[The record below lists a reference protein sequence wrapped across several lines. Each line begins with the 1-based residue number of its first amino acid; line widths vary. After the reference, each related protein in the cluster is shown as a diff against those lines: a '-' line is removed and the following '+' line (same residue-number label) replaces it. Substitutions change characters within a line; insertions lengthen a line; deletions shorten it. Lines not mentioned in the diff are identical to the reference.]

1 MSQWPGWDEDQLAM
15 LKDSYREVTG
25 HEMPPD
31 MDPAKATEELRRQF
45 SMFMETKEPADDETP
60 QMLFSVILAA
70 ARLKKAML
78 RGRRRRQKEAADA
91 AAKREAEEKAKTE
104 AQAKEHHWDPEQ
116 LEMLKASYMEVT
128 GRPMPSYYAPF
139 QAMEELRRLVPN
151 IAAEDDSPQDTI
163 LVIMAAAKL
172 KRRWLANRRGSLV
185 RKAKQAG
192 VPVAEY
198 KGPAFEMGD
207 FGRVKEKPAWQ
218 VMEEEAAEAAAESKA
233 EAERIAKVREQMG
246 ASLTSMHSDVFK
258 PQEQHKYKASGAKVY
273 EGWLLKKQKSM
284 LKSDKQ
290 RWFVLHEGGE
300 LHYFADP
307 DSLDKQVGMVSLKG
321 LSASDVKALTAD
333 VKPGEMPQV
342 FIIENAERTGSGG
355 ASGKSKDWILDAG
368 APGAC
373 TTWVKQLKGV
383 ISKAASGHAVD
394 LS

>member
-151 IAAEDDSPQDTI
+151 IAAEG
-163 LVIMAAAKL
+163 AAPPPRCLPRAHASCA
-172 KRRWLANRRGSLV
+172 RRARRGARRL
-185 RKAKQAG
+185 R
-192 VPVAEY
+192 VAR
-198 KGPAFEMGD
+198 PARPNHPPRGA
-207 FGRVKEKPAWQ
+207 R
-218 VMEEEAAEAAAESKA
+218 AARDGCPRA
-233 EAERIAKVREQMG
+233 VC
-246 ASLTSMHSDVFK
+246 
-258 PQEQHKYKASGAKVY
+258 
-273 EGWLLKKQKSM
+273 
-284 LKSDKQ
+284 
-290 RWFVLHEGGE
+290 
-300 LHYFADP
+300 
-307 DSLDKQVGMVSLKG
+307 
-321 LSASDVKALTAD
+321 AL
-333 VKPGEMPQV
+333 
-342 FIIENAERTGSGG
+342 RRR
-355 ASGKSKDWILDAG
+355 
-368 APGAC
+368 
-373 TTWVKQLKGV
+373 
-383 ISKAASGHAVD
+383 
-394 LS
+394 